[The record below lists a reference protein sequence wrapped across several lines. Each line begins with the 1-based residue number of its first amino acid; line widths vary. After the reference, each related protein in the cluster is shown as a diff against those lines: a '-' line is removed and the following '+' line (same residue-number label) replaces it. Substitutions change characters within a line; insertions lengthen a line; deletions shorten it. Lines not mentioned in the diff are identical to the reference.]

1 MDFIGAIG
9 NIIDQYR
16 ANEIDTEHFVS
27 RIIALYDD
35 EIAEV
40 EDSN

>member
-16 ANEIDTEHFVS
+16 ANEIDAERFVS
-27 RIIALYDD
+27 WIIALYDD
-35 EIAEV
+35 EVAEV
-40 EDSN
+40 KDSN